1 MRDGPFRRVAGVKG
15 VVIVQPVY
23 VTAAA
28 QCLPGAPVGN
38 REMVD
43 YIGRLSPEA
52 ERLGRLTLRQ
62 NRIRTRHYAIRPDG
76 SSDWTVAKLAGK
88 AVRDL
93 VGESEVEAG
102 AFCFIATATTQNDL
116 MVPGL
121 AS

>member
-1 MRDGPFRRVAGVKG
+1 MSLSGESTGVKG
-15 VVIVQPVY
+15 VFIVRAAY

-38 REMVD
+38 KEMVD

-52 ERLGRLTLRQ
+52 ERLGSLTLRQ

-76 SSDWTVAKLAGK
+76 SSDWTVAKLAGR

-93 VGESEVEAG
+93 VGEAEVEAG
-102 AFCFIATATTQNDL
+102 AIGYLAT
-116 MVPGL
+116 
-121 AS
+121 